1 MKVERRIAPL
11 HKNGRM
17 RLALAVIAFAVMSCG
32 TLRTYQTGFLD
43 RTVVVH
49 GHTYPYVVYVP
60 REWTPERQWP
70 VVLFLHGAGERGS
83 DGHKQTQ
90 IGVGAAIRGNAARV
104 PAIVVFPQAPEE
116 TRWIGEP
123 AEAALLALDAATR
136 EFRGD
141 PARTYLT
148 GLSLGG
154 FGTWHLAL
162 ANPHRFA
169 ALVVVCGGIVPNGSA
184 PSVRQSPLTAGA
196 PDPYRFTAERLRDI
210 PIRIYHGA
218 DDTVI
223 RPDES
228 RRMYAALM
236 AEQAKDVAY
245 VEYPGVGHNAWEK
258 AYADDAMWKWLFAQH
273 R

>member
-1 MKVERRIAPL
+1 MTTL
-11 HKNGRM
+11 M
-17 RLALAVIAFAVMSCG
+17 RAGLALTLFLVVSCASV
-32 TLRTYQTGFLD
+32 RPHETGFLD
-43 RTVVVH
+43 RTVTVN
-49 GHTYPYVVYVP
+49 GRAYPYVVYIP
-60 REWTPERQWP
+60 RQWTPDRAWP
-70 VVLFLHGAGERGS
+70 IVLFLHGAGERGS

-90 IGVGAAIRGNAARV
+90 IGVAAAIRSNAARV

-116 TRWIGEP
+116 TEWLGEP
-123 AEAALLALDAATR
+123 ADAAVLALDAATR
-136 EFRGD
+136 EFDGD

-154 FGTWHLAL
+154 FGAWHLAL

-184 PSVRQSPLTAGA
+184 TSVRQSPLTVGS
-196 PDPYRFTAERLRDI
+196 PDPYRFTAERLRNI

-223 RPDES
+223 HPDES
-228 RRMYAALM
+228 RRMYAALT
-236 AEQAKDVAY
+236 AAKAKDV
-245 VEYPGVGHNAWEK
+245 EYRELAGVGHNAWEQ
-258 AYADDAMWKWLFAQH
+258 AYADEAMWRWLLAQH